1 MSSFIVTHHQ
11 TLITDYSNVRLV
23 EIESLLSL
31 FCCCGG
37 FSFSSVED
45 KYFNLLLSSLYP
57 KWKEISR
64 KTLTS
69 EYIPRTANKVRD
81 FVINQLRGQSV
92 CLAVD
97 ETERFRK
104 SYYSFLIYPPSKDGV
119 VYFWKIVQSK
129 AKKAVEVAKLIAD
142 EINELS
148 THSIK
153 VISYAT
159 DNCNVMKST
168 ETLLGQM
175 FDRPIVRVGC
185 GSHVLNG
192 VFKKVLSFKGINTIW
207 KGVIISSFIN
217 KM

>member
-1 MSSFIVTHHQ
+1 MIDSSK
-11 TLITDYSNVRLV
+11 SRLV

-37 FSFSSVED
+37 FSFSSVEN
-45 KYFNLLLSSLYP
+45 KYFNFLLSSLCP
-57 KWKEISR
+57 DWKGINR

-69 EYIPRTANKVRD
+69 KYIPRITNKVRD
-81 FVINQLRGQSV
+81 FVINQLHDQSV
-92 CLAVD
+92 CLVVD
-97 ETERFRK
+97 KTERFRK
-104 SYYSFLIYPPSKDGV
+104 SYYSFLIYPLSKDGV

-129 AKKAVEVAKLIAD
+129 AKKAVDIAKLIAD
-142 EINELS
+142 EMNELS

-168 ETLLGQM
+168 ETILGQM
-175 FDRPIVRVGC
+175 FGRPIVRIGC
-185 GSHVLNG
+185 GSQVLNG
-192 VFKKVLSFKGINTIW
+192 VFKKLLSFNGINTVW
-207 KGVIISSFIN
+207 KDVCISSFIS